1 MARDDQAEARIR
13 AAMSQLLTGTIP
25 EGLKCDVKSLCAL
38 SGVPR
43 ATLYR
48 TYPHLK
54 AEFDHHRDDAR
65 TAGHQP
71 DPRLAQIER
80 LKSEVNELRARV
92 GRLNADLSDSGALRG
107 QALSRL
113 TAQHDEITALRKER
127 DPATDK
133 NVRTLRGSRSPGG
146 KINGY
151 G

>member
-13 AAMSQLLTGTIP
+13 AAMNQLLAGTIP
-25 EGLKCDVKSLCAL
+25 EGLKCDIKSLCTL

-54 AEFDHHRDDAR
+54 TEFEDHRDGAR

-71 DPRLAQIER
+71 DPRLAQIAR
-80 LKSEVNELRARV
+80 LKNEVVELRARL
-92 GRLNADLSDSGALRG
+92 GRMNADLMASGAFRA

-113 TAQHDEITALRKER
+113 TAQHDEITALRKELESTN
-127 DPATDK
+127 DAK
-133 NVRTLRGSRSPGG
+133 VRRLPGG
-146 KINGY
+146 
-151 G
+151 

>member
-13 AAMSQLLTGTIP
+13 AAMNQLLAGTIP
-25 EGLKCDVKSLCAL
+25 EGLKCDVKSLCTL

-54 AEFDHHRDDAR
+54 AEFEHHRDDAR

-71 DPRLAQIER
+71 DPRLAQIAR
-80 LKSEVNELRARV
+80 LKNEVAELRARL
-92 GRLNADLSDSGALRG
+92 GRMNADLTASGTFRE

-113 TAQHDEITALRKER
+113 AAQHDEISALRKELESTN
-127 DPATDK
+127 DAK
-133 NVRTLRGSRSPGG
+133 VRALPTR
-146 KINGY
+146 
-151 G
+151 

>member
-13 AAMSQLLTGTIP
+13 AAMNQLLAGTIP
-25 EGLKCDVKSLCAL
+25 EGLKCDVKSLCTL

-54 AEFDHHRDDAR
+54 AEFEHHRDDAQA
-65 TAGHQP
+65 AGHQP

-80 LKSEVNELRARV
+80 LKNEVNELRARL
-92 GRLNADLSDSGALRG
+92 GRMNADLTASGTFRE

-113 TAQHDEITALRKER
+113 TAQHDEISALRKEVKSTN
-127 DPATDK
+127 DAK
-133 NVRTLRGSRSPGG
+133 VRALPTR
-146 KINGY
+146 
-151 G
+151 

>member
-1 MARDDQAEARIR
+1 MARDDHQAEARIR

-25 EGLKCDVKSLCAL
+25 EGLKCDVKSLCTL

-54 AEFDHHRDDAR
+54 AEFEHHRDDTR

-80 LKSEVNELRARV
+80 LKNEVNELRARLSQ
-92 GRLNADLSDSGALRG
+92 LNADLTESGAFRA

-113 TAQHDEITALRKER
+113 AAQHDEITALRGEL
-127 DPATDK
+127 DSATDTK
-133 NVRTLRGSRSPGG
+133 VRTLRIR
-146 KINGY
+146 
-151 G
+151 

>member
-1 MARDDQAEARIR
+1 MARDDHQAEARIR

-25 EGLKCDVKSLCAL
+25 EGLKCDVKSLCML

-54 AEFDHHRDDAR
+54 AEFEHHRDDAR

-80 LKSEVNELRARV
+80 LKNEVNGLRARLSQ
-92 GRLNADLSDSGALRG
+92 LNADLTESGAFRA

-113 TAQHDEITALRKER
+113 AAQHDEITALRREL
-127 DPATDK
+127 DSATDTK
-133 NVRTLRGSRSPGG
+133 VRTLRIR
-146 KINGY
+146 
-151 G
+151 